1 MALFDTIVKKKTGY
15 LGYTGNPPTT
25 QSQYD
30 KVKADM
36 FEGTPPTWSTI
47 KSEMDAYVDPRQS
60 GISKLKAET
69 WSPLTDDE
77 AAALF
82 GE

>member
-1 MALFDTIVKKKTGY
+1 MAIFDTIVSKKTGF

-25 QSQYD
+25 QSEYD
-30 KVKADM
+30 AVKADM
-36 FEGTPPTWSTI
+36 FDGTPPTWSTI

-60 GISKLKAET
+60 GINKLKAAT

-77 AAALF
+77 VSALF
-82 GE
+82 GV